1 VVIMRSLS
9 LWFVSSFALSLAAC
23 GAGDNSRSPSPSTDP
38 STTAH
43 GEMVVDVEVDGV
55 GSVRSE
61 PAGIACPG
69 NCRAVFAPGTKVTL
83 VATLA
88 EGWKIDGWSGA
99 SGASCS
105 SSGGDRCEVV
115 VDRPLTIKSKLA
127 LIDPPWD
134 PSVGGKDCAD
144 AWGVD
149 GDKLSPCDTTKDDY
163 VVVHKSKRNVALCKN
178 GALVKNIRGS
188 LGFAPEGD
196 KEQEGDGKTPE
207 GVFYIPRLLPES
219 QYYKAFLLSYP
230 TAEDAKRG
238 TESDLITAN
247 QRKQIESAQAAC
259 VEPPQSTKLG
269 GELEIHGQNPKSKS
283 LSKEPNKTDWTA
295 GCVALANE
303 DVDLLWK
310 SLNVH
315 DTIVVLP

>member
-1 VVIMRSLS
+1 MRSIELYIS
-9 LWFVSSFALSLAAC
+9 IGLVLAAC
-23 GAGDNSRSPSPSTDP
+23 GDNPHSPTPSNDP
-38 STTAH
+38 SSTTAH
-43 GEMVVDVEVDGV
+43 GEMVVDVEVEGT

-61 PAGIACPG
+61 PAGIECPG
-69 NCRAVFAPGTKVTL
+69 SCRAVFAPGTKVTL
-83 VATLA
+83 IASLA
-88 EGWKIDGWSGA
+88 EGWKIDSW

-105 SSGGDRCEVV
+105 SSERCELT
-115 VDRPLTIKSKLA
+115 VDRPLVIKSKLA

-178 GALVKNIRGS
+178 GALVKNLRGS
-188 LGFAPEGD
+188 LGFAPDGD

-219 QYYKAFLLSYP
+219 SYYKAFLLSYP
-230 TAEDAKRG
+230 LPEDAKRG
-238 TESDLITAN
+238 VESDLITSN
-247 QRKQIESAQAAC
+247 QRKQIESAHSAC
-259 VEPPQSTKLG
+259 VEPPQTTKLG
-269 GELEIHGQNPKSKS
+269 GELELHGQNPKTKS
-283 LSKEPNKTDWTA
+283 LSKEPNKSDWTA
-295 GCVALANE
+295 GCVALAND
-303 DVDLLWK
+303 DVDLLW
-310 SLNVH
+310 STLNVH